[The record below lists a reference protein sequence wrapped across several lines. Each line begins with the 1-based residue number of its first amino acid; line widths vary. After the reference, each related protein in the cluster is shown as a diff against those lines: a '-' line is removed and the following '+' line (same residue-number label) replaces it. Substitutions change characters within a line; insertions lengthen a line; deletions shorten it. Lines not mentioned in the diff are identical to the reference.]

1 MNNQLDI
8 LSMTLPQLCEQLVQ
22 MGQPKFRAK
31 QIYEWLFKRRV
42 QNFADMN
49 NLPLALR
56 NDLQERFFIT
66 SFVKLRHQVSQ
77 KDGTNKF
84 LYELPDGQMIESVFM
99 RYHHGNSLCIS
110 SQVGCK
116 MGCKFCAS
124 TLQGLMRNL
133 TPGEMLMQV
142 MQTER
147 EMNDKVNSIVLM
159 GIGEPLDNFENVLQ
173 FLKIL
178 NSPEAL
184 NMSLRHVSLST
195 CGVVPR
201 IYDLAKEN
209 LQLTL
214 SISLHAPN
222 DDIRNQMMP
231 VNRRYPI
238 AELLTACEDYIQ
250 QTGRRISFEY
260 ALSHGVNDTPQC
272 AHELG
277 KRLSRMLCHVNLIPI
292 NPVVE
297 RSFLTSERKRIEAFQ
312 SILEGYHIPVTVRRT
327 LGTDIDA
334 ACGQLR
340 SKAAKEGGQQS
351 R

>member
-1 MNNQLDI
+1 
-8 LSMTLPQLCEQLVQ
+8 
-22 MGQPKFRAK
+22 
-31 QIYEWLFKRRV
+31 
-42 QNFADMN
+42 
-49 NLPLALR
+49 
-56 NDLQERFFIT
+56 
-66 SFVKLRHQVSQ
+66 
-77 KDGTNKF
+77 
-84 LYELPDGQMIESVFM
+84 MIESVFM

-124 TLQGLMRNL
+124 TLQGLERNL

-147 EMNDKVNSIVLM
+147 ELNDKVNSIVLM

-231 VNRRYPI
+231 VNRRYCMQ
-238 AELLTACEDYIQ
+238 ELLDACRDYIQ

-297 RSFLTSERKRIEAFQ
+297 RSFLTSERKRIEEFAR
-312 SILEGYHIPVTVRRT
+312 ILEGYHIPTTVRRT

-351 R
+351 